1 MAVCS
6 ASTSGTR
13 DGGGLS
19 GGRFVVRPG
28 VVLQAEHA
36 KTAEYGASDQKEVA
50 DEVKWQRAIY
60 QVQVLFEH
68 QQPQKTEDAE
78 EGNVGERRGDLSAAG
93 TAR

>member
-1 MAVCS
+1 
-6 ASTSGTR
+6 
-13 DGGGLS
+13 
-19 GGRFVVRPG
+19 

-93 TAR
+93 TFGKVVADEERGNGVGRKGE